1 MRSGGIV
8 LRGEELLVMF
18 RRENGREYYTFPG
31 GQIEEGE
38 TPEAAVLREIREE
51 TTIEVS
57 DPQLVYELHR
67 TGALPR
73 EFFYRCSYRSGTPML
88 REDSIER
95 AILDPEKNY
104 FEPMWI
110 PISGLASNPLGI
122 PLLPHE
128 VTVRLFHDMQ
138 HGFQEKPVVL
148 DGVPIV

>member
-1 MRSGGIV
+1 M

-110 PISGLASNPLGI
+110 PISNLKGVS
-122 PLLPHE
+122 LLPPE
-128 VTVRLFHDMQ
+128 IAEQFFHDIE